1 MARQAERGP
10 LGAPVRT
17 WGILGSGGVI
27 MEDERTNRQAQRIN
41 ATNPSKLEME
51 LALEPG
57 GPASLEEAVE
67 RVNKAFRPDP
77 ADGGQPEE

>member
-1 MARQAERGP
+1 
-10 LGAPVRT
+10 
-17 WGILGSGGVI
+17 
-27 MEDERTNRQAQRIN
+27 MEDEQTKRQAQRIN

-67 RVNKAFRPDP
+67 RANRAFRPGVGQ
-77 ADGGQPEE
+77 AGQPQE